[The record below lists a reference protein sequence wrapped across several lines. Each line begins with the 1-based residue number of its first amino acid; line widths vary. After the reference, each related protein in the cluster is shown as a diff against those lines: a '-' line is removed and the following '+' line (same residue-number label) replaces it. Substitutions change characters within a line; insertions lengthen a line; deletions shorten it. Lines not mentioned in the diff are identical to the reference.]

1 MSERRLEMTLTN
13 QINEFREEFLPQLPE
28 GVAGKLDEGVQKML
42 ASHGETN
49 ALKVGQKMPSFSLSS
64 ATGRVVYSEN
74 LLKEGPVV
82 ISFYRG
88 GWCPY
93 CNLELKALQN
103 ILPEI
108 EKHGGSLLAISPEL
122 PDNSLSTQEK
132 NELEFPVLSDTDN
145 LVARSFGLEIDVPDL
160 IVKLSKDLWELD
172 LTKLNGTEK
181 HILPVPATYVVGSDG
196 LVKYAFV
203 DADYTKRAEPAEI
216 LKALENQ

>member
-49 ALKVGQKMPSFSLSS
+49 GLKVGQKMPSFSLSS
-64 ATGRVVYSEN
+64 ATERVVYSEN
-74 LLKEGPVV
+74 LLKEGTVV

-93 CNLELKALQN
+93 CNLELRALQD

-160 IVKLSKDLWELD
+160 IVKLSKDLWELG

-216 LKALENQ
+216 LKALGNQ

>member
-1 MSERRLEMTLTN
+1 
-13 QINEFREEFLPQLPE
+13 
-28 GVAGKLDEGVQKML
+28 
-42 ASHGETN
+42 
-49 ALKVGQKMPSFSLSS
+49 MPSFSLSS

-108 EKHGGSLLAISPEL
+108 EKHGGSLLAVSPEL

>member
-1 MSERRLEMTLTN
+1 MSERRPEMTLTN
-13 QINEFREEFLPQLPE
+13 QINEFREEFLPQLPQ

-42 ASHGETN
+42 ASHGGTN
-49 ALKVGQKMPSFSLSS
+49 ALKVGHKMHSFSLSS

-122 PDNSLSTQEK
+122 PDNSLSTREK

-145 LVARSFGLEIDVPDL
+145 LVAKSFGLEIDVPDL

-181 HILPVPATYVVGSDG
+181 HILPIPATYVVGSDG

-203 DADYTKRAEPAEI
+203 DADYTKRAEPSEI
-216 LKALENQ
+216 LNALENQ

>member
-49 ALKVGQKMPSFSLSS
+49 GLKVGQKMPSFSLSS
-64 ATGRVVYSEN
+64 ATERVVYSEN
-74 LLKEGPVV
+74 LLKEGTVV

-93 CNLELKALQN
+93 CNLELRALQD

-160 IVKLSKDLWELD
+160 IVKLSKDLWELG

-203 DADYTKRAEPAEI
+203 DADYTNKG
-216 LKALENQ
+216 

>member
-1 MSERRLEMTLTN
+1 MTLTN

>member
-1 MSERRLEMTLTN
+1 MTLTN
-13 QINEFREEFLPQLPE
+13 QINEFSEEFLPQLPE

-49 ALKVGQKMPSFSLSS
+49 GLKVGQKMPSFSLSS
-64 ATGRVVYSEN
+64 ATERVVYSEN

-93 CNLELKALQN
+93 CNLELRALQD

-132 NELEFPVLSDTDN
+132 MS
-145 LVARSFGLEIDVPDL
+145 
-160 IVKLSKDLWELD
+160 
-172 LTKLNGTEK
+172 LN
-181 HILPVPATYVVGSDG
+181 
-196 LVKYAFV
+196 F
-203 DADYTKRAEPAEI
+203 
-216 LKALENQ
+216 QC

>member
-1 MSERRLEMTLTN
+1 MTLTN
-13 QINEFREEFLPQLPE
+13 QIKEFRKEFLPQLPQ

-203 DADYTKRAEPAEI
+203 DADYTKRAEPSEI

>member
-74 LLKEGPVV
+74 LLKEGPAV

-103 ILPEI
+103 ILAEI

-122 PDNSLSTQEK
+122 PDNSLSTEEK

-181 HILPVPATYVVGSDG
+181 NILPVPATYVVGSDG